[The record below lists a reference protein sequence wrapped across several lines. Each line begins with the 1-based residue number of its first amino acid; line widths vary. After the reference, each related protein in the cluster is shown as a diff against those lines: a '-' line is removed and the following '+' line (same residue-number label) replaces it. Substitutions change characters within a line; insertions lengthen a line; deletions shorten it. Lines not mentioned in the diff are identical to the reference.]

1 MITLNLPT
9 SNLAQT
15 STVNAGERKTAA
27 NTPEVAST
35 EAVATPAEGVKVSL
49 SSLSLQKSAEDKS
62 ANSNKDIEESGLP
75 ADAQNILKMIREL
88 QQKIEKKQQELQ
100 ALMADQSLTPE
111 ARQSRAGMLQSD
123 LGALTASLMSANNS
137 LAKLSQNG
145 TLSDAQKDQAAA
157 LIMKK

>member
-1 MITLNLPT
+1 M
-9 SNLAQT
+9 
-15 STVNAGERKTAA
+15 
-27 NTPEVAST
+27 AST